1 MKTIKL
7 ITLSFLSCFYS
18 VTFAENKTHNLQVNA
33 ITNPGCVIIAD
44 DVHFGVIEFTPEM
57 IHSGNRVLFEKTLNV
72 QYQCTPGVAGVINS
86 TGLRN
91 IYNTL
96 DNSQYFHFD
105 TTYKNSGIHTIPFKF
120 TSTGLLQEVPIEI
133 KIMNPSDF
141 GNGVLPLAGNYVGNF
156 NLNLVF

>member
-1 MKTIKL
+1 MKKILPLIMSLFLTTSFAKKISDIK
-7 ITLSFLSCFYS
+7 ISAN
-18 VTFAENKTHNLQVNA
+18 AE
-33 ITNPGCVIIAD
+33 IGCVIIAD
-44 DVHFGVIEFTPEM
+44 DVHFGAIEFKPEM
-57 IHSGNRVLFEKTLNV
+57 IHSGNRVLFDKTLNV

-86 TGLRN
+86 TGIRN

-133 KIMNPSDF
+133 KIMNPSNF
-141 GNGVLPLAGNYVGNF
+141 GNGILPLAGNYVGNF